1 MYCFCYPLTC
11 YPLPPSLHRA
21 FAAEWRGLRTWAIA
35 QYCTADV
42 PTPLLLY
49 AASPNYVPY
58 CCTLHRPVMYHIF
71 QSCIARTADEC
82 RSSPAHILY
91 PSFSTPPILLCMSY
105 ASSGTDTAYAAT
117 QYLLSSESLT
127 ASKVVPASFCTYPRS
142 ICLLLYCPMQ
152 YQPASVCQCLGTGCS
167 LLLYYSLSN

>member
-1 MYCFCYPLTC
+1 
-11 YPLPPSLHRA
+11 
-21 FAAEWRGLRTWAIA
+21 
-35 QYCTADV
+35 
-42 PTPLLLY
+42 
-49 AASPNYVPY
+49 
-58 CCTLHRPVMYHIF
+58 MYHIF

-152 YQPASVCQCLGTGCS
+152 YQPASVCQCLGTASFCTDRLYRVSAFFCTALCS
-167 LLLYYSLSN
+167 TVLYYNPLIRSLVLTWLCSGGTYPARSTLAFPFQFGQPVA